1 MLAKLLAKLG
11 IGENERKIIAKVF
24 KLSLYGAILIAAA
37 AWGIQ
42 YAIIQKKT
50 QKQVQEASDP
60 TVYYE
65 KKSKDLL
72 GIDIEAHQFTAQYY
86 LKNDQPQ
93 LAIEHILRI
102 IPVQR
107 ANRGLKLDLATAY
120 LTSGQY
126 DKAYAC
132 FSRLTESEPAGPDSN
147 NRMTNQIR
155 ARTGL
160 TLFYLGRIKESVE
173 TLDKCISADGH
184 SAEALCY
191 RGEVEAA
198 VSQPPS
204 TKAEEYFQ
212 RSLAVDSSYVE
223 AWYQLARYFMNQGD
237 YSKARICLL
246 RVLDI
251 EPLHVKTH
259 SRLGMIYYYLDQPE
273 LAKKS
278 YLTALAMNP
287 QDYNTHYNL
296 GELYY
301 SKLNDEKRALDEFKK
316 AIEGNPQH
324 VEANFKIGLIC
335 LSNSMTKEAVSFFEK
350 ARASDPKNIRVLLQ
364 LGVAYEKLSMKI
376 EAMQVYEAILEI
388 DPLNRVA
395 LQKTKLLASGQ

>member
-1 MLAKLLAKLG
+1 MIAKLLAKLG
-11 IGENERKIIAKVF
+11 IGEKERKLIVRVF
-24 KLSLYGAILIAAA
+24 KLSLTGAILVALA

-50 QKQVQEASDP
+50 QKRVQEASDP

-72 GIDIEAHQFTAQYY
+72 GIDIEAHEFTAQYY

-132 FSRLTESEPAGPDSN
+132 FSTLTESEPDSID
-147 NRMTNQIR
+147 RMTDLIR
-155 ARTGL
+155 ARMGL
-160 TLFYLGRIKESVE
+160 TLFYLAKIRESIE
-173 TLDKCISADGH
+173 MLDKCISSGRQCP
-184 SAEALCY
+184 EALCY

-198 VSQPPS
+198 VSSSPS
-204 TKAEEYFQ
+204 AARAEEFFR
-212 RSLAVDSSYVE
+212 RSLQADSSYVE
-223 AWYQLARYFMNQGD
+223 AWYQLARYYMNQGD
-237 YSKARICLL
+237 YSRARICLL

-278 YLTALAMNP
+278 YLTALALNP

-301 SKLNDEKRALDEFKK
+301 SKLNDEKHALDEFKK

-324 VEANFKIGLIC
+324 AEANFKIGLIC
-335 LSNSMTKEAVSFFEK
+335 LSNNMAKEAVSFFEK
-350 ARASDPKNIRVLLQ
+350 SRACDPKNIRVLLQ
-364 LGVAYEKLSMKI
+364 LGVAYEKLSMKDD
-376 EAMQVYEAILEI
+376 ARQAYGAILEI
-388 DPLNRVA
+388 DPLNRIA
-395 LQKTKLLASGQ
+395 QQKTKLLASGQ

>member
-1 MLAKLLAKLG
+1 MIAKLLAKFG
-11 IGENERKIIAKVF
+11 IGEKEQKTIARVF
-24 KLSLYGAILIAAA
+24 KLSLTGAILIALA

-42 YAIIQKKT
+42 YAIIQKKS
-50 QKQVQEASDP
+50 QKRVQEASDP

-93 LAIEHILRI
+93 KAIEHILRI

-107 ANRGLKLDLATAY
+107 ANRALKLDLATAY
-120 LTSGQY
+120 LSSGQY

-132 FSRLTESEPAGPDSN
+132 FSRMTESGSDSN
-147 NRMTNQIR
+147 DRMIGLIR

-160 TLFYLGRIKESVE
+160 TLFYLGKIRESIGM
-173 TLDKCISADGH
+173 LDKCISDSGNT
-184 SAEALCY
+184 SEALCY
-191 RGEVEAA
+191 RGQVEAA
-198 VSQPPS
+198 VSQTPN
-204 TKAEEYFQ
+204 TAEEFFQ
-212 RSLAVDSSYVE
+212 RSIQADSSYVE
-223 AWYQLARYFMNQGD
+223 AWYQLARFCMNNGD
-237 YSKARICLL
+237 YSRARICLL
-246 RVLDI
+246 RVLDL

-259 SRLGMIYYYLDQPE
+259 SRLGMVYYYLDQPE

-278 YLTALAMNP
+278 YQTALALNP
-287 QDYNTHYNL
+287 GDYNTHYNL

-301 SKLNDEKRALDEFKK
+301 SKLNDEKHALDEFKK

-324 VEANFKIGLIC
+324 AEANFKIGLIC
-335 LSNSMTKEAVSFFEK
+335 LSNNMTKEAVTFFEK
-350 ARASDPKNIRVLLQ
+350 SRVNDPKNIRVLLQ
-364 LGVAYEKLSMKI
+364 LGVAYEKLSMTGD
-376 EAMQVYEAILEI
+376 AMLAYRTILEI
-388 DPLNRVA
+388 DPLNRIA